1 MSEIC
6 KLKEN
11 EDILK
16 GDLVAIDQI
25 SGTAHK
31 ATLFDKKKVVGV
43 CADIYPDTN
52 EILICNEGIIDVNV
66 TGIICLGDHL
76 AVSNKAGKAEAINY
90 EIMEEKQF
98 DVRSIG
104 KVITL
109 GDVYSK
115 ATVLLNIK

>member
-1 MSEIC
+1 MSNIC
-6 KLKEN
+6 KLKADEEMN
-11 EDILK
+11 I
-16 GDLVAIDQI
+16 GDLVAVDQI

-31 ATLFDKKKVVGV
+31 ATMFDRKKVVGV
-43 CADIYPDTN
+43 CADIFPDTN
-52 EILICNEGIIDVNV
+52 EVLICNEGMIDVNV

-76 AVSNKAGKAEAINY
+76 SVSDKAGKAEAINY
-90 EIMEEKQF
+90 EKQEERQF

-104 KVITL
+104 KVVRL

>member
-1 MSEIC
+1 MSNMN
-6 KLKEN
+6 KLKED
-11 EDILK
+11 EDIQI

-31 ATLFDKKKVVGV
+31 ATMFDKKKVVGV
-43 CADIYPDTN
+43 CADIFPDTN
-52 EILICNEGIIDVNV
+52 EILICNEGVIDVNV

-76 AVSNKAGKAEAINY
+76 SISDKAGKAEAINY
-90 EIMEEKQF
+90 SIQEEKQF

-104 KVITL
+104 KVVAL

-115 ATVLLNIK
+115 ATVMLNIK